1 MKATVCK
8 ILDFPASHANLH
20 HDGHCRR
27 IHGHTWT
34 LEIYCYGRIVEDV
47 ERPDYGMVVDFH
59 KVKEMYAELV
69 EPFVEHEHL
78 NDSLAGILDEFTT
91 ELVAGWILK
100 QLAGGPGGIG
110 GISSISKVRLWEGKS
125 SFVEVTR
132 HDVGLGALLV

>member
-20 HDGHCRR
+20 HDGHCKR

-34 LEIYCYGRIVEDV
+34 LEIYCYGRVVEDV

-59 KVKEMYAELV
+59 KVKEVYERLI

-78 NDSLAGILDEFTT
+78 NHSLAGILDEFTT

-100 QLAGGPGGIG
+100 ELSK
-110 GISSISKVRLWEGKS
+110 GISSVVSVKLWEGKS
-125 SFVEVTR
+125 SFVVVGR
-132 HDVGLGALLV
+132 HDVSLPPLLI